1 MAGILLIN
9 LGTPEGPT
17 PPAVRRY
24 LREFLFDPEVIDIP
38 TIPRWILVNLIIAP
52 FRAFKSA
59 RAYQKVWTKEGSP
72 LLIHTENLA
81 ANLQKSFS
89 EHQVVVAMRY
99 GNPSIRSG
107 LERLKDE
114 SDIIVLPMYP
124 QYAGATT
131 RTVINKVHAEY
142 AALNL
147 SAKLHTVESFFEMPD
162 YIESLANTVRQARTK
177 KSFDHL
183 LMSYHGLPIRQLP
196 CVENNEYICK
206 SKSSPCA
213 AVDPAFPNC
222 YRSHCY
228 ATSRA
233 LATALDLD
241 ESSYSVSFQSRLGNI
256 PWIQPYTSDHIHSLV
271 ESGVKHLAVT
281 CPAFV
286 SDCLE
291 TLEEINME
299 IRTEF
304 LEAGGESFTYIPC
317 INDDPAWAQK
327 LILDRLAQMGESPKA
342 LL

>member
-9 LGTPEGPT
+9 LGTPESPKPT
-17 PPAVRRY
+17 AVRKY

-59 RAYQKVWTKEGSP
+59 KAYRKVWTPNGSP

-81 ANLQKSFS
+81 TNVEQQFP
-89 EHQVVVAMRY
+89 EHSIVVAMRY
-99 GNPSIRSG
+99 GDPSIRSG
-107 LERLKDE
+107 LEQLADE
-114 SDIIVLPMYP
+114 EDIIVLPMYP

-131 RTVINKVHAEY
+131 RTVLNKVREEHE
-142 AALNL
+142 ALGLN
-147 SAKLHTVESFFEMPD
+147 ANLHTIESFFDAEQ
-162 YIESLANTVRQARTK
+162 YIEVLAGTVMQAK
-177 KSFDHL
+177 IDHNFDHL

-206 SKSSPCA
+206 GKAEPCP
-213 AVDPAFPNC
+213 AVDPNFPNC

-233 LATALDLD
+233 LAEKLHLTDN
-241 ESSYSVSFQSRLGNI
+241 EYSVSFQSRLGNI
-256 PWIQPYTSDHIHSLV
+256 PWIQPYTSEHIHTLV
-271 ESGVKHLAVT
+271 EQGVKHLAVI

-299 IRTEF
+299 IRSEF

-317 INDDPAWAQK
+317 INDNPDWVKPLVEEQ
-327 LILDRLAQMGESPKA
+327 LMNIST
-342 LL
+342 

>member
-9 LGTPEGPT
+9 LGTPDAPN

-59 RAYQKVWTKEGSP
+59 RAYQKVWTPEGSP

-81 ANLQKSFS
+81 KNVQQDFP
-89 EHQVVVAMRY
+89 EHSVVVAMRY
-99 GNPSIRSG
+99 GQPSIHEG
-107 LERLKDE
+107 LKLLQDE
-114 SDIIVLPMYP
+114 ADIVVIPMYP

-131 RTVINKVHAEY
+131 RTVLQKVQEEY
-142 AALNL
+142 DNL
-147 SAKLHTVESFFEMPD
+147 KLESSLYTIESFFDDPV
-162 YIESLANTVRQARTK
+162 YINTLAQTVAMAKETS
-177 KSFDHL
+177 SFDHL

-196 CVENNEYICK
+196 CVEKNEYVCK
-206 SKSSPCA
+206 GGA
-213 AVDPAFPNC
+213 ASCPGVDSDFPNC

-233 LATALDLD
+233 LAMQLDLSD
-241 ESSYSVSFQSRLGNI
+241 TEYSVSFQSRLGNI
-256 PWIQPYTSDHIHSLV
+256 PWIQPYTSEHIHSLV
-271 ESGVKHLAVT
+271 ERGVKHLAVI

-299 IRTEF
+299 IREEF

-317 INDDPAWAQK
+317 INENSDWVKP
-327 LILDRLAQMGESPKA
+327 LVRE
-342 LL
+342 LLPT